1 MNILVIED
9 EQNVAS
15 FIKKGLEENGMNV
28 ILAYDGETGLS
39 MLQQQEFSV
48 IVLDV
53 ILPNINGWDV
63 CQKIRTQ
70 LRLKTPVLML
80 TALSSTDNL
89 VKGLDQGADDYL
101 AKPFKFQELLAR
113 IKALDRRNRNQ
124 IASPTVLKF
133 EDIEMD
139 TDQKMVTRAG
149 NVIKL
154 TSREYNLLE
163 FFLKN
168 PHKVI
173 SRMDILEN
181 VWGVNFDFGTNVV
194 DVYVNY
200 LRNKMDKNF
209 STKVIQTVVGMGYIL
224 RSGS

>member
-1 MNILVIED
+1 
-9 EQNVAS
+9 
-15 FIKKGLEENGMNV
+15 
-28 ILAYDGETGLS
+28 
-39 MLQQQEFSV
+39 
-48 IVLDV
+48 
-53 ILPNINGWDV
+53 LPNINGWDV
-63 CQKIRTQ
+63 CQRIRKQ

-113 IKALDRRNRNQ
+113 VKALDRRNRNQ
-124 IASPTVLKF
+124 IASPSILKF
-133 EDIEMD
+133 EDLEMD
-139 TDQKMVTRAG
+139 TDQKMVKRAG
-149 NVIKL
+149 KVIKL

-209 STKVIQTVVGMGYIL
+209 DTKIIQTVVGMGYIL

>member
-39 MLQQQEFSV
+39 LLEQQEFSV
-48 IVLDV
+48 IILDV

-63 CQKIRTQ
+63 CQRIRKQ

-101 AKPFKFQELLAR
+101 AKPFKFHELLAR
-113 IKALDRRNRNQ
+113 VKALDRRNRNQ
-124 IASPTVLKF
+124 IASPSILKF
-133 EDIEMD
+133 EDLEMD
-139 TDQKMVTRAG
+139 TDQKMVKRAG
-149 NVIKL
+149 KVIKL

-209 STKVIQTVVGMGYIL
+209 DTKIIQTVVGMGYIL

>member
-39 MLQQQEFSV
+39 LLEQQEFSV

-63 CQKIRTQ
+63 CQRIRKQ

-113 IKALDRRNRNQ
+113 VKALDRRNRNQ
-124 IASPTVLKF
+124 IASPSILKF
-133 EDIEMD
+133 EDLEMD
-139 TDQKMVTRAG
+139 TDQKMVKRAG
-149 NVIKL
+149 KVIKL

-209 STKVIQTVVGMGYIL
+209 DTKIIQTVVGMGYII

>member
-1 MNILVIED
+1 MNVLVIED
-9 EQNVAS
+9 EKNVAS
-15 FIKKGLEENGMNV
+15 FIKKGLEENGLNV
-28 ILAYDGETGLS
+28 TLAYDGETGLS
-39 MLQQQEFSV
+39 LLKEQEFSV

-53 ILPNINGWDV
+53 ILPQLNGWDV
-63 CQKIRTQ
+63 CSKIRTQ

-89 VKGLDQGADDYL
+89 VKGLEQGADDYL

-124 IASPTVLKF
+124 ITHSNVLQF
-133 EDIEMD
+133 EDIELN
-139 TDQKMVTRAG
+139 TDQRSVKRDSVD
-149 NVIKL
+149 IKL

-163 FFLKN
+163 YLMKN
-168 PHKVI
+168 PNKVV

-181 VWGVNFDFGTNVV
+181 VWGVNFDLGTNVV

-200 LRNKMDKNF
+200 LRNKVDKNF
-209 STKVIQTVVGMGYIL
+209 SKKLIHTVVGMGYIL
-224 RSGS
+224 RNHH

>member
-15 FIKKGLEENGMNV
+15 FIKKGLEENGMHV
-28 ILAYDGETGLS
+28 ILAFDGETGLS
-39 MLQQQEFSV
+39 LLEQQEFSV
-48 IVLDV
+48 IILDV

-63 CQKIRTQ
+63 CQRIRKQ

-101 AKPFKFQELLAR
+101 AKPFKFHELLAR
-113 IKALDRRNRNQ
+113 VKALDRRNRNQ
-124 IASPTVLKF
+124 IASPSILKF
-133 EDIEMD
+133 EDLEMD
-139 TDQKMVTRAG
+139 TDQKMVKRAG
-149 NVIKL
+149 KVIKL

-163 FFLKN
+163 FFLRN

-209 STKVIQTVVGMGYIL
+209 DTKIIQTVVGMGYIL

>member
-39 MLQQQEFSV
+39 LLDQQEFSV

-63 CQKIRTQ
+63 CQRIRKQ

-113 IKALDRRNRNQ
+113 VKALDRRNRNQ
-124 IASPTVLKF
+124 IASPSILKF
-133 EDIEMD
+133 EDLEMD
-139 TDQKMVTRAG
+139 TDQKMVKRAG
-149 NVIKL
+149 KVIKL

-209 STKVIQTVVGMGYIL
+209 DTKIIQTVVGMGYIL

>member
-39 MLQQQEFSV
+39 LLEQQEFSV

-63 CQKIRTQ
+63 CQRIRKQ

-113 IKALDRRNRNQ
+113 VKALDRRNRNQ
-124 IASPTVLKF
+124 IATPSILKF
-133 EDIEMD
+133 EDLEMD
-139 TDQKMVTRAG
+139 TDQKMVKRAG

-168 PHKVI
+168 PQKVI

-209 STKVIQTVVGMGYIL
+209 DTKIIQTVVGMGYIL

>member
-39 MLQQQEFSV
+39 LLEQQEFSV

-63 CQKIRTQ
+63 CQRIRKQ

-113 IKALDRRNRNQ
+113 VKALDRRNRNQ
-124 IASPTVLKF
+124 IASPSILKF
-133 EDIEMD
+133 EDLEMD
-139 TDQKMVTRAG
+139 TDQKMVKRAG
-149 NVIKL
+149 KVIKL

-209 STKVIQTVVGMGYIL
+209 DTKIIQTVVGMGYIL

>member
-15 FIKKGLEENGMNV
+15 FIKKGLEENGMHV
-28 ILAYDGETGLS
+28 ILAFDGETGLS
-39 MLQQQEFSV
+39 LLEQQEFSV
-48 IVLDV
+48 IILDV

-63 CQKIRTQ
+63 CQRIRKQ

-101 AKPFKFQELLAR
+101 AKPFKFHELLAR
-113 IKALDRRNRNQ
+113 VKALDRRNRNQ
-124 IASPTVLKF
+124 IASPSILKF
-133 EDIEMD
+133 EDLEMD
-139 TDQKMVTRAG
+139 TDQKMVKRAG
-149 NVIKL
+149 KVIKL

-209 STKVIQTVVGMGYIL
+209 DTKIIQTVVGMGYIL